1 MLHGDVELVALGV
14 VDDEVLAVVVLAR
27 GATCAGEPAHAVLDV
42 HDVVP
47 GVELGQE
54 RVAAARSSAGCRT
67 TLGGAEYLGV
77 AQDDETATTY
87 AEGQPL
93 AEAGAGVL
101 EDGDRSGTG
110 GLLKGIEERGL
121 HAAAV
126 EELAEPLGDGAY
138 CDESVAFLGGVLGLN
153 DEGLDVA
160 AVFGA

>member
-1 MLHGDVELVALGV
+1 M
-14 VDDEVLAVVVLAR
+14 
-27 GATCAGEPAHAVLDV
+27 LDV
-42 HDVVP
+42 HHVVA

-54 RVAAARSSAGCRT
+54 RVASARSSAGCRT
-67 TLGGAEYLGV
+67 TLGGAEYLGI
-77 AQDDETATTY
+77 AQDDETASAY

-110 GLLKGIEERGL
+110 RLLRGHRGASVI

-138 CDESVAFLGGVLGLN
+138 CDEPVAILGGVLGLD

-160 AVFGA
+160 AIFGA

>member
-1 MLHGDVELVALGV
+1 M
-14 VDDEVLAVVVLAR
+14 
-27 GATCAGEPAHAVLDV
+27 
-42 HDVVP
+42 
-47 GVELGQE
+47 
-54 RVAAARSSAGCRT
+54 
-67 TLGGAEYLGV
+67 
-77 AQDDETATTY
+77 
-87 AEGQPL
+87 
-93 AEAGAGVL
+93 

-110 GLLKGIEERGL
+110 RLFECIDESGL

>member
-1 MLHGDVELVALGV
+1 MRL
-14 VDDEVLAVVVLAR
+14 R
-27 GATCAGEPAHAVLDV
+27 PF
-42 HDVVP
+42 
-47 GVELGQE
+47 
-54 RVAAARSSAGCRT
+54 
-67 TLGGAEYLGV
+67 
-77 AQDDETATTY
+77 Y

-110 GLLKGIEERGL
+110 GLFEGIEERGL

-126 EELAEPLGDGAY
+126 EELAETLGDGAY
-138 CDESVAFLGGVLGLN
+138 CDEAVALLGGVLGLN